1 MVITL
6 RFIIQIP
13 PLFLWNSCQSSSSFL
28 KEWDNTRRT
37 QLPQRRNKHSPSSC
51 LTETM
56 SSIVPQAAQRQ
67 WCSVPSC
74 LWNRR
79 AAGLQHKAGDLRWYL
94 CHSMLPLCPQRNSH
108 KWGVDELAREVVRPV
123 VLKHREIYGSIS
135 KWLSANQLSFQS
147 LESLFPCS
155 TPVTPPSSELWFPGP
170 QVWVIAMRTLPLRL

>member
-1 MVITL
+1 MITL

-13 PLFLWNSCQSSSSFL
+13 PLFIWNSRQSGSSSL

-37 QLPQRRNKHSPSSC
+37 QLLWRRNKHSPSSC

-79 AAGLQHKAGDLRWYL
+79 AAGLEHEAGDLRWCL

-108 KWGVDELAREVVRPV
+108 KWGVDELSREVVRPV
-123 VLKHREIYGSIS
+123 VLKHRKIYGSIS
-135 KWLSANQLSFQS
+135 KWLPANQLRFES
-147 LESLFPCS
+147 LGSLFPCS
-155 TPVTPPSSELWFPGP
+155 TSFILPPSELWFPGP
-170 QVWVIAMRTLPLRL
+170 QAWVIAMKIPPFRL